1 MLSYWKNGKEIPLWA
16 IHSKGQIGQSVVYC
30 ENVNWGKN
38 PTPEVSPLS
47 QYTPPAIFKITSKV
61 PGDEGYYVLTDMD
74 GNIIRA
80 RFTGISNTSAYLYD
94 MQEWVTWNEGRIA
107 EKLSRKEHKI
117 ELLQGQVDLLKN
129 ILVQQGI
136 RIVTQEQAEKLG
148 LQ

>member
-1 MLSYWKNGKEIPLWA
+1 
-16 IHSKGQIGQSVVYC
+16 
-30 ENVNWGKN
+30 
-38 PTPEVSPLS
+38 
-47 QYTPPAIFKITSKV
+47 
-61 PGDEGYYVLTDMD
+61 MD

-117 ELLQGQVDLLKN
+117 ELLQGQVNLLKN